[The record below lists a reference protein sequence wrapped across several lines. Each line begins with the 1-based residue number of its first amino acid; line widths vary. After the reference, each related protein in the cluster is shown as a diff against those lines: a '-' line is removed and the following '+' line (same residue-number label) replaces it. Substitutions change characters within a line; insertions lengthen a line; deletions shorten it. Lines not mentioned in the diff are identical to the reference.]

1 MDLQIEGKTA
11 IVTGST
17 AGIGFAIAQ
26 LLAAEGASVVVNG
39 RTEKRVDDALRAIR
53 KERANARLTGV
64 AADLSGA
71 AGCAKL
77 IQAVP
82 SADILVN
89 NVGIFEPKPFEKITD
104 EE

>member
-1 MDLQIEGKTA
+1 MDLQMEGKTA

-17 AGIGFAIAQ
+17 AGIGLAIAQ

-39 RTEKRVDDALRAIR
+39 RTEKRVDAAVRAIQ
-53 KERANARLTGV
+53 KEHANARLTGV

-77 IQAVP
+77 IAGRAFGGYPREQRGHFRAQA
-82 SADILVN
+82 IREN
-89 NVGIFEPKPFEKITD
+89 HR
-104 EE
+104 